1 MANPVDYFTSMQ
13 SSKGWAVILESF
25 ARFAAPS
32 PNARVLDVGTGPGA
46 LVKMFR
52 ETYTAD
58 AYGVDNDPAMGQQA
72 VKLQDMTV
80 FVSGSL
86 PHLPFARH
94 TFDMVT
100 ATNVLYLLDDPQAAL
115 NDIGRVLKVGGTLVM
130 LNPSIHMSIRTAT
143 ALAQERGLTGF
154 EYENFLHWGEVA
166 EQNYRWSVSDVD
178 TLFTRAGLSLRETR
192 ERIGPGLALYAQG
205 VKI

>member
-13 SSKGWAVILESF
+13 SSAGWAVILESF

-32 PNARVLDVGTGPGA
+32 PNMRVLDVGTGPGA
-46 LVKMFR
+46 LVKLFR
-52 ETYTAD
+52 ETYAVD
-58 AYGVDNDPAMGQQA
+58 AYGLDSDPSMCRRAIA
-72 VKLQDMTV
+72 LQEMTV
-80 FVSGSL
+80 FITGAL
-86 PHLPFARH
+86 PNLPFASH

-100 ATNVLYLLDDPQAAL
+100 ATNVLYLLDNPQVAF
-115 NDIGRVLKVGGTLVM
+115 NDIGRVLRVGGTFVM
-130 LNPSIHMSIRTAT
+130 LNPSIHMSKKAAA

-166 EQNYRWSVSDVD
+166 EQHHRWLVADVD
-178 TLFTRAGLSLRETR
+178 RFFGKAGLSLRETR
-192 ERIGPGLALYAQG
+192 ERVGSGLALYAQG